1 MIFKKKMMIVKY
13 IQIIMI
19 KSIKKINEIFIPE
32 KYINS
37 YQQVYIKNMK
47 IILIIKFL
55 KIENLIIMKII
66 LSQII

>member
-37 YQQVYIKNMK
+37 YIKTSTS
-47 IILIIKFL
+47 LY
-55 KIENLIIMKII
+55 
-66 LSQII
+66 